1 MIEISGFLT
10 GSAVFVLI
18 VVLVVLSGYLY
29 ISLRKVKANLRM
41 TLEATSDI
49 VFLIDSNY
57 RYQNVFAS
65 QSNLLL
71 AAPQNLIGRGV
82 EEVLGPELGM
92 RARTLLENT
101 FKTGRRELL
110 SYDLKLGAEIKY
122 FESYI
127 ERRDASTAVVTIRDV
142 TDATLLKKQLE
153 VEKARQLESARL
165 ASLGEVAGG
174 IAHEINTPLAII
186 SANAEHIR
194 IHLNAEPISV
204 EKIEKRALNIVNTVN
219 RIASI
224 IKAMRMLSRDGDKDE
239 MEIVSVE
246 GLMQNVLVLCAER
259 IKLNGV
265 DIKLELEKDLKIR
278 CRPVQISQVML
289 NLLNNAFYA
298 VRNLPGEKAVIQLQ
312 SQTVGDNVEIAVVD
326 AGGGVPAD
334 IRSRIFEPFFTTK
347 PVGQGTGLGLSIS
360 SQIALDNKGELRL
373 DDRSDLTR
381 FVMRFKKEEAA
392 TV

>member
-1 MIEISGFLT
+1 MIEIT
-10 GSAVFVLI
+10 GVLAAAY
-18 VVLVVLSGYLY
+18 VLSVVFIVLSIYLY
-29 ISLRKVKANLRM
+29 ISLRKVKDNLRM

-71 AAPQNLIGRGV
+71 AAPQNLIGRRV
-82 EEVLGPELGM
+82 EDVLGPELGV
-92 RARTLLENT
+92 RAQTLLENT

-110 SYDLKLGAEIKY
+110 SYDLKLGTEIKY
-122 FESYI
+122 FEAYI
-127 ERRDASTAVVTIRDV
+127 ERRDTSTAVATIRDV

-194 IHLNAEPISV
+194 IHLNSDPPSI
-204 EKIEKRALNIVNTVN
+204 EKIEKRALTIVNTVN

-224 IKAMRMLSRDGDKDE
+224 IKAMRVLSRDGDKDE

-246 GLMQNVLVLCAER
+246 GLLQNVLVLCAER

-265 DIKLELEKDLKIR
+265 EIQLELEKDLKIR

-298 VRNLPGEKAVIQLQ
+298 VRDLPAAKAVIKLQ
-312 SQTVGDNVEIAVVD
+312 SQTVGDHVEIAVVD

-360 SQIALDNKGELRL
+360 SHIALDNKGELRL

-381 FVMRFKKEEAA
+381 FVLRFKKEAA
-392 TV
+392 TG